1 MEIVMLWLSLIK
13 SNFRVRSR
21 RRLNAR
27 VDALCA
33 AVFRGCDLAEARRP
47 RGAGRLSPF
56 TR

>member
-27 VDALCA
+27 VDA
-33 AVFRGCDLAEARRP
+33 FARRYSEDVILP
-47 RGAGRLSPF
+47 KRAASAEPAG
-56 TR
+56 